1 MNILIV
7 TPYFP
12 PQTGGVATFLDSLQ
26 RFLRRQGHK
35 VHVLLPGPSHEI
47 SPHSSTTD
55 AIEHEFYMR
64 VPFVPGAALKGLLA
78 FSFFFP
84 LTVSRLR
91 RFVEENTIELVL
103 LEYPLPYMF
112 YFTFLRRLRNVR
124 IIVGIHGDDILS
136 LHLAPKHEQWLVKHL
151 IRDANWLLAHS
162 SSLLSQIRTR
172 VSQLND
178 NHSYIPY
185 GIEPEPLRALAKR
198 SQNTFS
204 LPSHPYVLT
213 VAKLYERK
221 GLDVLLHAIQKL
233 GTIGQAH
240 RFVIVGDGPEEHT
253 LKQLASRLAIEE
265 RVIFTGELQKP
276 EIAQLLQNCEF
287 FVLPSRSEPFGI
299 ALLEA
304 MTFGKAIIATK
315 VGGIPEFVI
324 DGYNGILFPSDDS
337 DTLAEQI
344 QRVMNDKELRLWI
357 GKNGLTVVK
366 EKYDYGVLIERYD
379 ALFSRILGIPPGR
392 VM

>member
-26 RFLRRQGHK
+26 RFLRQQGHK

-47 SPHSSTTD
+47 SPRLSTTD

-64 VPFVPGAALKGLLA
+64 VPFIPAATLKGMLA
-78 FSFFFP
+78 FSLFFP
-84 LTVSRLR
+84 LTVSRLS
-91 RFVEENTIELVL
+91 RFMKENAIDLVL

-112 YFTFLRRLRNVR
+112 YFTILKRLRNVKF
-124 IIVGIHGDDILS
+124 IVGIHGDDVLS
-136 LHLAPKHEQWLVKHL
+136 LHLAPKHEQWAVKHL
-151 IRDANWLLAHS
+151 IRNANWLLAHS
-162 SSLLSQIRTR
+162 SSLLSQIKAR

-178 NHSYIPY
+178 NQSYIPY
-185 GIEPEPLRALAKR
+185 GIESDSLHVLAR
-198 SQNTFS
+198 CSGNTFS
-204 LPSHPYVLT
+204 LPSNPYVLT
-213 VAKLYERK
+213 IAKLYKRK

-233 GTIGQAH
+233 GTMAQTY

-253 LKQLASRLAIEE
+253 LKQLASRLRIEE
-265 RVIFTGELQKP
+265 LVIFTGELQKM

-299 ALLEA
+299 VLLEA
-304 MTFGKAIIATK
+304 MTFSKAIIATK

-324 DGYNGILFPSDDS
+324 DGHNGVLIPPDDS
-337 DTLAEQI
+337 AALAEQI
-344 QRVMNDKELRLWI
+344 LRMINDGEQRSRI
-357 GKNGLTVVK
+357 GKNGLVAVE
-366 EKYDYGVLIERYD
+366 EKYDYKVVIKRYEE
-379 ALFSRILGIPPGR
+379 LFSRILES
-392 VM
+392 